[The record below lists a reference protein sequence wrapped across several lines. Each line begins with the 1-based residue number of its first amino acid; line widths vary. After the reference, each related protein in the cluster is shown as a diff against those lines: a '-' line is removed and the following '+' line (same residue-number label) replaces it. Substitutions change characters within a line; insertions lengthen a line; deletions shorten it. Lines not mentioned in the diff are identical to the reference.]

1 MDVTGINRLAS
12 SVADAGLK
20 QEASFAVL
28 KKAMRAESDSAA
40 ALLETIQPV
49 SKVSLPAH
57 LGQNI
62 NTTA

>member
-1 MDVTGINRLAS
+1 MNVNGLANAAS

-28 KKAMRAESDSAA
+28 KKAMNIESESAA
-40 ALLETIQPV
+40 QLIEAARPAPN
-49 SKVSLPAH
+49 LPPN
-57 LGQNI
+57 LGRNI